1 MKKIWGV
8 FLAFFG
14 ILLALHM
21 TSINVLA
28 DNKYR
33 IKNYNIVANVQKN
46 GDIVMTQHLN
56 YHFDGD
62 FHGVYYNQSLNKL
75 KGVTK
80 PQVFI
85 DTGSQVIPAKESNS
99 GADNT
104 VKVTKTKKNLALKI
118 YHKVSTSDVTFI
130 YKYTLQ
136 GAVINYNDTAV
147 LNWLVLSDW
156 DKDLSNVKITINLP
170 KKNIPQLQAW
180 AHGPLIGNNQVNR
193 KKGQVIMTVPEL
205 PDGESIRSKMLFP
218 VSVTSANPN
227 VVHKNMKAKVRAE
240 EKQYAIAANRSRRKQ
255 DGIYWSLM
263 AFGVLVIAAIY
274 LYKIIDLKKHPATK
288 HHIPTPLYHSFDAPE
303 FLPSFSKVILERL
316 HDADSQSLTADLMN
330 EVGHRRMKL
339 EKVGNTFEITA
350 LVPPTNDF
358 FKYMINDIGDG
369 KKVTLREIR
378 SEATNDYDS
387 KKRVSDNFDNWA
399 ENAAKN
405 REQYLDLH
413 NIDIVKG
420 FSLAAIT
427 TDIIALIMFMITLL
441 FDKSLLWSA
450 ITSATLAILVWVVYW
465 LVYKRVTPYT
475 DKGEIAVNQI
485 RAFKR
490 MLEDINDIKMAEVGD
505 IILWE
510 QFIPYAVAFGISDKV
525 IKALRVQFT
534 PEQLGQSIAVLN
546 YIGFS
551 HAIGSASYGFQTAFI
566 GAIGAS
572 GSASISGGS
581 GGFSGGGGGGGFGGG
596 SGGAF

>member
-1 MKKIWGV
+1 MKKFWGV
-8 FLAFFG
+8 FLIFLG
-14 ILLALHM
+14 ILLALHT
-21 TSINVLA
+21 TSINVFA

-46 GDIVMTQHLN
+46 GDIEMTQRLN
-56 YHFDGD
+56 YQFDGD

-75 KGVTK
+75 KGVTQPK
-80 PQVFI
+80 VYI

-104 VKVTKTKKNLALKI
+104 VKVTKTKRKLGLKV
-118 YHKVSTSDVTFI
+118 YHEVSTSDVTFI
-130 YKYTLQ
+130 YKYTLK

-147 LNWLVLSDW
+147 MNWLILSGWDNVLS
-156 DKDLSNVKITINLP
+156 NIKITINLP
-170 KKNIPQLQAW
+170 EKNIPQLQAW
-180 AHGPLIGNNQVNR
+180 AHGPLMGHNQVNR
-193 KKGQVIMTVPEL
+193 KKGQVVMTVPEL
-205 PDGESIRSKMLFP
+205 QDDESIRSKMLFP

-227 VVHKNMKAKVRAE
+227 VVHKDMKAKVRAE
-240 EKQYAIAANRSRRKQ
+240 EKQYAIAANQSRRKQ

-263 AFGVLVIAAIY
+263 VFGILVIAAIY
-274 LYKIIDLKKHPATK
+274 LYKIITMKKYPATK
-288 HHIPTPLYHSFDAPE
+288 HQIPTPLYHSFDAPE

-316 HDADSQSLTADLMN
+316 HDADSISLTADLMN

-358 FKYMINDIGDG
+358 FKYMINDVGDG
-369 KKVTLREIR
+369 KKVTLRAIKN
-378 SEATNDYDS
+378 EAKDYDG

-399 ENAAKN
+399 ENAVKN

-413 NIDIVKG
+413 NMDIVKG

-427 TDIIALIMFMITLL
+427 TDIIAAIMFMITLL
-441 FDKSLLWSA
+441 FNKPLLWPA
-450 ITSATLAILVWVVYW
+450 VILVTLAVLVWIVYW
-465 LVYKRVTPYT
+465 LIRKRVTPYT

-490 MLEDINDIKMAEVGD
+490 MLEDIDDIKMAEVGD

-510 QFIPYAVAFGISDKV
+510 QFIPYAVAFGISEKV
-525 IKALRVQFT
+525 IKALKVQFT
-534 PEQLGQSIAVLN
+534 PEQLGQSIAVVN
-546 YIGFS
+546 YIGFTNS
-551 HAIGSASYGFQTAFI
+551 FGAASSGFQTAFI

>member
-1 MKKIWGV
+1 MKKFWGV
-8 FLAFFG
+8 FLTFLG
-14 ILLALHM
+14 ILLALHT
-21 TSINVLA
+21 TSINVFA

-46 GDIVMTQHLN
+46 GDIEMTQRLN
-56 YHFDGD
+56 YQFDGD

-75 KGVTK
+75 QGVTQPK
-80 PQVFI
+80 VYI

-104 VKVTKTKKNLALKI
+104 VKVTKTKKKLGLKV
-118 YHKVSTSDVTFI
+118 YHEVSTSDVTFI
-130 YKYTLQ
+130 YKYTLK

-147 LNWLVLSDW
+147 MNWLILSGWDNVLS
-156 DKDLSNVKITINLP
+156 NIKITINLP
-170 KKNIPQLQAW
+170 EKNIPQLQAW
-180 AHGPLIGNNQVNR
+180 AHGPLLGHNQVNR
-193 KKGQVIMTVPEL
+193 KKGQVVMTVPEL
-205 PDGESIRSKMLFP
+205 TDDDSIRSKMLFP

-227 VVHKNMKAKVRAE
+227 VVHKDMKAKVRAE
-240 EKQYAIAANRSRRKQ
+240 EKQYAIAANQSRRKQ

-263 AFGVLVIAAIY
+263 VFGILVIAAIY
-274 LYKIIDLKKHPATK
+274 LYKIIAMKKYPATK
-288 HHIPTPLYHSFDAPE
+288 HQIPTPLYHSFDAPE

-316 HDADSQSLTADLMN
+316 HDADSISLTADLMN

-339 EKVGNTFEITA
+339 EKLGNTFEITA

-358 FKYMINDIGDG
+358 FKYMINDVGDG
-369 KKVTLREIR
+369 KKVTLRAIKN
-378 SEATNDYDS
+378 EAKDYDG

-399 ENAAKN
+399 ENAVKN

-413 NIDIVKG
+413 NMDIVKG

-427 TDIIALIMFMITLL
+427 TDIIAAIMFMITLL
-441 FDKSLLWSA
+441 FNKPLLWPA
-450 ITSATLAILVWVVYW
+450 VILVTLAVLVWIVYW
-465 LVYKRVTPYT
+465 LIRKRVTPYT

-490 MLEDINDIKMAEVGD
+490 MLEDIDDIKMAEVGD

-510 QFIPYAVAFGISDKV
+510 QFIPYAVAFGISEKV
-525 IKALRVQFT
+525 IKALKVQFT
-534 PEQLGQSIAVLN
+534 PEQLGQSIAVVN
-546 YIGFS
+546 YIGFTNS
-551 HAIGSASYGFQTAFI
+551 FGAASSGFQTAFI

>member
-1 MKKIWGV
+1 MKKFWGV
-8 FLAFFG
+8 FLTFLG
-14 ILLALHM
+14 ILLALHT
-21 TSINVLA
+21 TSINVFA

-46 GDIVMTQHLN
+46 GDIEMTQRLN
-56 YHFDGD
+56 YQFDGD

-75 KGVTK
+75 KGVTQPK
-80 PQVFI
+80 VYI

-104 VKVTKTKKNLALKI
+104 VKVTKTKKKLGLKV
-118 YHKVSTSDVTFI
+118 YHEVSTSDVTFI
-130 YKYTLQ
+130 YKYTLK

-147 LNWLVLSDW
+147 MNWLILSGWDNVLS
-156 DKDLSNVKITINLP
+156 NIKITINLP
-170 KKNIPQLQAW
+170 EKNIPQLQAW
-180 AHGPLIGNNQVNR
+180 AHGPLLGHNQVNR
-193 KKGQVIMTVPEL
+193 KRGQVVMTVPEL
-205 PDGESIRSKMLFP
+205 QDDESIRSKMLFP

-227 VVHKNMKAKVRAE
+227 VVHKDMKSKVRAE
-240 EKQYAIAANRSRRKQ
+240 EKQYAIAANQSRRKQ

-263 AFGVLVIAAIY
+263 VFGILVIATIY
-274 LYKIIDLKKHPATK
+274 LYKIIMMKKYPATK
-288 HHIPTPLYHSFDAPE
+288 HQIPTPLYHSFDAPE

-316 HDADSQSLTADLMN
+316 HDADSISLTADLMN

-358 FKYMINDIGDG
+358 FKYMINDVGDG
-369 KKVTLREIR
+369 KKVTLRAIKN
-378 SEATNDYDS
+378 EAKDYDG
-387 KKRVSDNFDNWA
+387 KKRVTDNFDNWA
-399 ENAAKN
+399 ENAVKN

-413 NIDIVKG
+413 NMDIVKG

-427 TDIIALIMFMITLL
+427 TDIIAAIMFMITLL
-441 FDKSLLWSA
+441 FNKPLLWPA
-450 ITSATLAILVWVVYW
+450 VILVTLAVLVWIVYW
-465 LVYKRVTPYT
+465 LIRKRVTPYT

-490 MLEDINDIKMAEVGD
+490 MLEDIDDIKMAEVGD

-510 QFIPYAVAFGISDKV
+510 QFIPYAVAFGISEKV
-525 IKALRVQFT
+525 IKALKVQFT
-534 PEQLGQSIAVLN
+534 PEQLGQSIAVVN
-546 YIGFS
+546 YIGFTNS
-551 HAIGSASYGFQTAFI
+551 FGAASSGFQTAFI

>member
-1 MKKIWGV
+1 MKKLWGV
-8 FLAFFG
+8 FLSFLG

-21 TSINVLA
+21 TSINVFA
-28 DNKYR
+28 DNKFQ

-46 GDIVMTQHLN
+46 GDVEMTQRLN

-75 KGVTK
+75 KGVTQPK
-80 PQVFI
+80 VFI
-85 DTGSQVIPAKESNS
+85 DTGAEVIPAKESNS
-99 GADNT
+99 GANNT
-104 VKVTKTKKNLALKI
+104 VKVTKTKKKLGLKV

-130 YKYTLQ
+130 YKYTLK
-136 GAVINYNDTAV
+136 GVVVNYNDTAV
-147 LNWLVLSDW
+147 MNWLVLSDW
-156 DKDLSNVKITINLP
+156 DSDLSNIKITINLP
-170 KKNIPQLQAW
+170 EKNISQLQAW
-180 AHGPLIGNNQVNR
+180 AHGPLTGNNQVNR
-193 KKGQVIMTVPEL
+193 KKGQVVMTVPEL
-205 PDGESIRSKMLFP
+205 TDGESIRSKMLFP

-240 EKQYAIAANRSRRKQ
+240 EKQYAIVANQSRRKQ
-255 DGIYWSLM
+255 NGIYWSLM
-263 AFGVLVIAAIY
+263 AFGILVIVAIY
-274 LYKIIDLKKHPATK
+274 LYKIIDMKKHPATK
-288 HHIPTPLYHSFDAPE
+288 HQIPTPLYHSFDAPE

-316 HDADSQSLTADLMN
+316 HDADSISLTADLMN

-339 EKVGNTFEITA
+339 EHVGNTFEITA

-369 KKVTLREIR
+369 TKVTLRAIKN
-378 SEATNDYDS
+378 EAKDYDG
-387 KKRVSDNFDNWA
+387 KKRVSDNFDSWA
-399 ENAAKN
+399 ENAVKN

-413 NIDIVKG
+413 NMDIVKG

-427 TDIIALIMFMITLL
+427 SDIIAVIMFMITLL
-441 FDKSLLWSA
+441 FNKPLLWPA
-450 ITSATLAILVWVVYW
+450 ITSATLLVLVWIVYW
-465 LVYKRVTPYT
+465 IVRKRITPYT

-490 MLEDINDIKMAEVGD
+490 MLEDIDDIKMAEVGD

-525 IKALRVQFT
+525 IKALKVQFT
-534 PEQLGQSIAVLN
+534 PEQLGQSIAVVN

-551 HAIGSASYGFQTAFI
+551 NAFGLASYGFQTAFI